1 MISLKRLAFV
11 ATVAAASLALL
22 AANWPSFAGAAPPAP
37 SPELPWRPSDS
48 YAQHPLVAAARQGP
62 GLPAA
67 VCDALFAERLSADRA
82 LAAVDAPSADGL
94 KAHDAAKVLLAAL
107 AKQAGTAQ
115 GPVDLPEQLAVAALT
130 PKQALLLG
138 WLRLRLDAARPE
150 VLARRSDQV
159 GDAGALQLLEQAATQ
174 EPGWQVANVALQVA
188 RWVGNPQQRNC
199 GQLKKIAASARE
211 PGQLPLALA
220 AAQAAIDLALR
231 LDKAT
236 PLCPPEVRED
246 WARPLQLPPPAPED
260 YRPPGVRPP
269 PPTTPRGHPELDAL
283 LLAAPVFRGWLA
295 QPLVKAMVL
304 RTPLLPAPLA
314 ASLDADPTGDT
325 ALAAVNAS
333 LYNDRTPISDHV
345 VVAWEALLLRRG
357 LADADR
363 DQQDRIAVRDLAPIE
378 AALLGY
384 TRALAGPISGS
395 ADPGQPA
402 RLAPAEALF
411 ERARGG
417 LPVQAQLGP
426 LWALALPIEPL
437 RTRDACG
444 AARRAEALRVVV
456 QKSALPVEAQQAMIS
471 ALQVV
476 ERACSAPP

>member
-1 MISLKRLAFV
+1 M
-11 ATVAAASLALL
+11 
-22 AANWPSFAGAAPPAP
+22 
-37 SPELPWRPSDS
+37 PWRPSEA

-62 GLPAA
+62 GLPVA
-67 VCDALFAERLSADRA
+67 VSEALFSERLSADRA
-82 LAAVDAPSADGL
+82 LAAVDALAAEGL
-94 KAHDAAKVLLAAL
+94 KTHEVDKVLLAVI
-107 AKQAGTAQ
+107 AKQAGASR
-115 GPVDLPEQLAVAALT
+115 GPVDLPEQLAVAALA

-138 WLRLRLDAARPE
+138 WLRARLDAARPE
-150 VLARRSDQV
+150 ALLRRGDQA
-159 GDAGALQLLEQAATQ
+159 GDAGALQLLEQAAAQ
-174 EPGWQVANVALQVA
+174 EPGWQVAHVALQIA
-188 RWVGNPQQRNC
+188 RWVALPQQRNC
-199 GQLKKIAASARE
+199 AQLQKIVAAARE
-211 PGQLPLALA
+211 PGQLPLALP

-236 PLCPPEVRED
+236 PLCPPEVRQD

-283 LLAAPVFRGWLA
+283 LLAAPVFRGWIA
-295 QPLVKAMVL
+295 QPLVKSMVL

-314 ASLDADPTGDT
+314 ASLDADATGDT

-363 DQQDRIAVRDLAPIE
+363 ERQDQIAVRDLVPVE
-378 AALLGY
+378 AAVLGY
-384 TRALAGPISGS
+384 ARALAGPISGPT
-395 ADPGQPA
+395 DPGQPA

-411 ERARGG
+411 DRARGG
-417 LPVQAQLGP
+417 LPAQAQLGP

-437 RTRDACG
+437 RARDACA

-456 QKSALPVEAQQAMIS
+456 QKSALPAEAQQALVS
-471 ALQVV
+471 ALQIV
-476 ERACSAPP
+476 ERACPPPP